1 MSDKKDAPYSEVGDP
16 YNWFQRAVRKNY
28 LAAAEMSTEDNYNQ
42 IDGVINNK
50 SPKRS
55 VLDDLRQC
63 QQDSVTVPAKPHHEP
78 ER

>member
-28 LAAAEMSTEDNYNQ
+28 LAAAEMSIEENYDQ
-42 IDGVINNK
+42 IDGIINGEKPKNSVINNLK
-50 SPKRS
+50 
-55 VLDDLRQC
+55 QC
-63 QQDSVTVPAKPHHEP
+63 QQDSCSSPTKPHREP

>member
-28 LAAAEMSTEDNYNQ
+28 LAAAEMSTEVNYNQ
-42 IDGVINNK
+42 IDGIINNEK
-50 SPKRS
+50 PKTS
-55 VLDDLRQC
+55 IIDNLKQY
-63 QQDSVTVPAKPHHEP
+63 QQESGSAPTKPSREP